1 MMSTMKLLFCAACLC
16 SAGVFVK
23 SAMTQDATLKPVR
36 SSGKDLKFYPD
47 DAAVPKITAEPQGNE
62 PPLSSPG
69 FFEDDGESEAYNT
82 DRTSSE
88 PQRAGSRSR
97 SRDPVFT
104 PDPNGTISLGPLR
117 PRTVRHTV
125 TRTLM
130 EPIPPEELEAMQKL
144 QAAIQQLN
152 TGKDDAE
159 RKAATETIQQQLT
172 TQFEADLKQREKE
185 LAEVE
190 QRVKS
195 LREQL
200 DKRKAAQADIINL
213 RLQTLINDANGLG
226 FPDTGFASGQP
237 TVQDRAQA
245 PLYQPGRTDETDAP
259 SYDPGQRDSDVFSR
273 DAVPESLQPLKPP
286 LE

>member
-1 MMSTMKLLFCAACLC
+1 MSTMKLLFCAACLC

-23 SAMTQDATLKPVR
+23 SAMTQEKKIAPPVSPLKEGGEKQQPAGLRAKLPPDVEAAFYGGPVGGLAAPA
-36 SSGKDLKFYPD
+36 SGFGRFIGR
-47 DAAVPKITAEPQGNE
+47 VP
-62 PPLSSPG
+62 PG
-69 FFEDDGESEAYNT
+69 VKMESDT
-82 DRTSSE
+82 
-88 PQRAGSRSR
+88 
-97 SRDPVFT
+97 
-104 PDPNGTISLGPLR
+104 PLR
-117 PRTVRHTV
+117 PRAVRRTVLETV
-125 TRTLM
+125 F
-130 EPIPPEELEAMQKL
+130 EPIPPEEIEAMQKL
-144 QAAIQQLN
+144 QAAIQQLKN
-152 TGKDDAE
+152 GGDDAA
-159 RKAATETIQQQLT
+159 RTAATETIQQQLT

-226 FPDTGFASGQP
+226 FPDTGFAAGEP
-237 TVQDRAQA
+237 MVQDRAWA

-259 SYDPGQRDSDVFSR
+259 SYDPGQKDSDVFSR

>member
-1 MMSTMKLLFCAACLC
+1 MRTLRLLLCAACLC

-23 SAMTQDATLKPVR
+23 SAMTQERVRDEEPLREAPRRDLFEDPDRVTPRPNANTLTP
-36 SSGKDLKFYPD
+36 LP
-47 DAAVPKITAEPQGNE
+47 DAAFSAPM
-62 PPLSSPG
+62 
-69 FFEDDGESEAYNT
+69 
-82 DRTSSE
+82 
-88 PQRAGSRSR
+88 
-97 SRDPVFT
+97 
-104 PDPNGTISLGPLR
+104 R

-130 EPIPPEELEAMQKL
+130 EPIPPEELKAMQKL
-144 QAAIQQLN
+144 QAAIQQLK
-152 TGKDDAE
+152 TGKENAA
-159 RKAATETIQQQLT
+159 RKAATETIQQQLA

-237 TVQDRAQA
+237 TVHDRAQA

-259 SYDPGQRDSDVFSR
+259 SYDPGQKDSDVFER
-273 DAVPESLQPLKPP
+273 DAFPESLQPVIPRSKPP